1 MKPIDNPSSEPE
13 VDTREKVVRIV
24 ERIGDVAQSRLRKVS
39 WFVGFGVVAS
49 VYLAWL
55 VYSPDSAWW
64 WNVIK
69 CLIVSLPA
77 LLWSFIWFVL
87 SQLSD
92 APTQVAGLM
101 DGDNQFVGHLKA
113 MHLGEKKG
121 VRGLFST
128 LNAVRNEEAFSAV
141 FDTIGGVT
149 MLANPLFAFIAFI
162 AGLLLFGVVLIAGL
176 ILVF

>member
-1 MKPIDNPSSEPE
+1 MKPIDKQSAEPE
-13 VDTREKVVRIV
+13 ADTRDKVVRIV
-24 ERIGDVAQSRLRKVS
+24 ERIGSVAEGLLRKVS
-39 WFVGFGVVAS
+39 WFVGFGVLAS

-55 VYSPDSAWW
+55 VYSPESAWW
-64 WNVIK
+64 WNAIK
-69 CLIVSLPA
+69 CVIVCLPA

-87 SQLSD
+87 SQLSE

-101 DGDNQFVGHLKA
+101 DGDNQLVGHLKA
-113 MHLGEKKG
+113 MHLGERKG

-149 MLANPLFAFIAFI
+149 LLANPLFAFIALVT
-162 AGLLLFGVVLIAGL
+162 GLLLLLLVLIAAL
-176 ILVF
+176 FLVF